1 MAKHVIMAGCSSDVL
16 SLSLF
21 HWKNDLTFMVNFS
34 LLWTILFSCFD
45 RPLTHISFVKIS
57 FTFLFF
63 LFFRVIIFCRH
74 PLDPQIFINEEGVSR
89 RLIRGAMWNML
100 LIFIFA
106 ALFLPSLVIG
116 IQTHQPSGAVASRW

>member
-1 MAKHVIMAGCSSDVL
+1 M
-16 SLSLF
+16 
-21 HWKNDLTFMVNFS
+21 
-34 LLWTILFSCFD
+34 
-45 RPLTHISFVKIS
+45 
-57 FTFLFF
+57 
-63 LFFRVIIFCRH
+63 
-74 PLDPQIFINEEGVSR
+74 NEEGVSR